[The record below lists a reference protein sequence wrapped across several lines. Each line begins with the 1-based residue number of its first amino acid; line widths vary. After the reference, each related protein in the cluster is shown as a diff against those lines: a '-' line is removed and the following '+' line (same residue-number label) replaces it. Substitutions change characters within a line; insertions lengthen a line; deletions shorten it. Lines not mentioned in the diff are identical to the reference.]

1 MGKIFVVSTAMLAVV
16 TVFSC
21 CSFFSLTEN
30 VEFCMETE
38 LDDFTEVADG
48 KVEAIDVFCVSSPEL
63 ESHLRVNPGCRSLP
77 FSVPKNYVSAILA
90 YPVAD
95 GFRQRPVG
103 AVYPYSCQM
112 DVTGGFVAEVLARI
126 YRLSEG
132 GGVQD
137 YVARF
142 NWQRLYDECAVYE
155 DPWVLDMDRIVKSI
169 AKGSFR
175 KSDIQIKNYEL

>member
-1 MGKIFVVSTAMLAVV
+1 MKYLFLFLAAFWAVV
-16 TVFSC
+16 LVFSGC
-21 CSFFSLTEN
+21 TLFSLTET
-30 VEFCMETE
+30 VEFSMETE
-38 LDDFTEVADG
+38 DDGVSGCTQAF
-48 KVEAIDVFCVSSPEL
+48 DVFCVSSPDL
-63 ESHLRVNPGCRSLP
+63 EQYARVEGGCRSIQ
-77 FSVPKNYVSAILA
+77 FSVPRNYVSAVLG
-90 YPVAD
+90 YPVVD

-175 KSDIQIKNYEL
+175 KSDIQIKN